1 LTEVILHLG
10 TNIGFRD
17 INLELTRIMI
27 SNHIGVIKEQSKLYN
42 TAAWGIK
49 EQSDFLN
56 QALLCSSKLNPQEI
70 LAQIHNIEAKMGRK
84 RQKKWGPRIIDID
97 IIFYGEEIIENP
109 NLKIPHPQLTNR
121 NFVLIPL
128 LDICPDK
135 VHPVH
140 SQTIRQLAEACNDS
154 SEVSLYSI

>member
-1 LTEVILHLG
+1 
-10 TNIGFRD
+10 
-17 INLELTRIMI
+17 MI

-97 IIFYGEEIIENP
+97 IIFYSEEIIENP